1 MNNSNATLSHSQLY
15 AEKAAFQDRLVAYIK
30 LHGHQAYISTTHEL
44 RAEERFSFGPPEWV
58 TIPQTF
64 QAVRD
69 WLGY

>member
-1 MNNSNATLSHSQLY
+1 MNNPNAMPSHSQLY

-30 LHGHQAYISTTHEL
+30 LHGHQAYISTTDEL
-44 RAEERFSFGPPEWV
+44 RAEEQYSFGAPEWV
-58 TIPQTF
+58 TIPQSF

>member
-1 MNNSNATLSHSQLY
+1 MNNSNAIPSRSQIY
-15 AEKAAFQDRLVAYIK
+15 AEKAAYQDRLVAYIK

>member
-1 MNNSNATLSHSQLY
+1 MNNPNPSPSSSQIY
-15 AEKAAFQDRLVAYIK
+15 AEKAAYQDRLVAYIK